1 MSALIQPV
9 TLASFQAEVLDAS
22 RQRPVVVDFWADW
35 CGPCKALAPVL
46 EKVARDLGD
55 QVRIVKVDTDAEPQL
70 AGQFHI
76 RSIPTVMLFRDGGLA
91 SQFVG
96 AQPEG
101 AIREWLQPFL
111 APPTGDLRR
120 QAAEARA
127 AGRTAEARQLL
138 EQALEQAAGDHA
150 SRLDLAELELA
161 EGNAGVARTHL
172 RALPPDQA
180 TAPRVLALTARLEF
194 GAELESLAGAASDL
208 DQLYAE
214 GLRDVMA
221 GRLEAAAEAFLALTA
236 RSRVYGEDAG
246 RRSLL
251 RLFDLLGPDHPQVPA
266 WRRRLAQLL
275 H

>member
-9 TLASFQAEVLDAS
+9 TLASFQAQVLDAS
-22 RQRPVVVDFWADW
+22 REHPVVVDFWADW

-46 EKVARDLGD
+46 EKLARDLGD

-76 RSIPTVMLFRDGGLA
+76 RSVPTVMLFRDGRLA

-101 AIREWLQPFL
+101 AIREWLRPFL
-111 APPTGDLRR
+111 PPPTADLRR
-120 QAAEARA
+120 QAAGARA
-127 AGRTAEARQLL
+127 AGHTAEARRLL
-138 EQALEQAAGDHA
+138 EQALEQATNDHE

-161 EGNAGVARTHL
+161 EGNAGAALAHL
-172 RALPPDQA
+172 RALPVDQA
-180 TAPRVLALTARLEF
+180 TEPRALALNARLEF
-194 GAELESLAGAASDL
+194 VAELESLGDAASDL

-214 GLRDVMA
+214 GLRDVAA
-221 GRLEAAAEAFLALTA
+221 GRLEAAAEAFLTLTA
-236 RSRVYGEDAG
+236 RSRAYRDDAG

-251 RLFDLLGPDHPQVPA
+251 RLFDLLGPDHPQVPT
-266 WRRRLAQLL
+266 WRRRLSQLL